1 MVKSDMTQLTQQIV
15 KTYKNDFLDLIN
27 KIEENEKKLQKI
39 LEVKLARY
47 PESDSIKDDI
57 QKEERYALNK
67 ISGEALEILYV
78 VNGFKQN
85 EDVNYIYDFYISASA
100 THRAFEIYRALSG
113 DEDKELIDKIHNRL
127 QLLTNYA
134 KVFLQNFAKFKN
146 ITIDDIYDK
155 ISDKLAKAIDKARE
169 LSAEITILIN
179 GLKSSKN
186 ANSKLYL
193 AYASLL
199 HKAQAI
205 LSQKIRQFDENK
217 IKDDIIEYLFEFN
230 KYLNLI
236 NHITYDI
243 AVTYSDKFT
252 TDVMEIAGRAN
263 ELSYSLSQDLLDI
276 VLLLTL

>member
-1 MVKSDMTQLTQQIV
+1 MTQLTQQVV
-15 KTYKNDFLDLIN
+15 KTYKDVFLDLIN

-39 LEVKLARY
+39 LEAKLTRY
-47 PESDSIKDDI
+47 PENDDIKDDI
-57 QKEERYALNK
+57 QKEERYALNE

-100 THRAFEIYRALSG
+100 THRAFEIYRVLSG
-113 DEDKELIDKIHNRL
+113 DEDKELVDAIYNRL
-127 QLLTNYA
+127 QLLTTYA

-146 ITIDDIYDK
+146 ITIDDIYAK
-155 ISDKLAKAIDKARE
+155 IVGRLAKAIDKARK

-179 GLKSSKN
+179 ELKSGKN
-186 ANSKLYL
+186 SNGKLCL
-193 AYASLL
+193 AYVSLL
-199 HKAQAI
+199 HRAQAA
-205 LSQKIRQFDENK
+205 LSQKIKQFDENK

-243 AVTYSDKFT
+243 AVTFRDKFT
-252 TDVMEIAGRAN
+252 IDVMEIAGRAN
-263 ELSYSLSQDLLDI
+263 ELSYSLSQDLIDI